1 MIDDIRCLFSLFS
14 LDISFVRFFLQ
25 ICGFRE
31 ASHAAFCSLFSFAEF
46 HLMLQSFLLHKL
58 KGSLHADSPDSFSA
72 ESAVFRQLLQRV
84 PMGNCSLQLF
94 LPADQAFTP
103 PGFWSG
109 RERLNQYKYMCDY
122 R

>member
-31 ASHAAFCSLFSFAEF
+31 ASHAAFGSLFSFAEF
-46 HLMLQSFLLHKL
+46 LLMLQSFLLHKL

-72 ESAVFRQLLQRV
+72 ESAVF
-84 PMGNCSLQLF
+84 SAAAAKSSDEELF
-94 LPADQAFTP
+94 SAAFSA
-103 PGFWSG
+103 G
-109 RERLNQYKYMCDY
+109 
-122 R
+122 